1 MDDKER
7 ELQALR
13 EKVFQEM
20 DEGGRASD
28 EDMERLEQLTYE
40 TGLAEEI
47 DLDEKALP
55 TPPVKPAIG
64 KSPFRG

>member
-7 ELQALR
+7 ELR
-13 EKVFQEM
+13 ELKDKVFQIL
-20 DEGGRASD
+20 DEGGRPSR
-28 EDMERLEQLTYE
+28 EDLDRIEQLTYE

-64 KSPFRG
+64 KSPFGG